1 MKRFLLLFLATV
13 VTAWSA
19 SAQLSVSQLRTEHL
33 TDPVGIGERRPLL
46 SWEVSD
52 ASRRGVTQSAYEIR
66 VKSGGRTV
74 WRTGKVAS
82 AESAGVFYD
91 GTPLTS
97 DTRYTWQVRVWDDRG
112 KASAWSRPAFWRT
125 GLFDV
130 GEWQARWIE
139 PAVSDDLAAMFRRT
153 FRVTKPVAEATVYVT
168 AHGIYEASVNGHRVS
183 DDLLTPGWTAYKK
196 RLQYQ
201 AYDITPLVVRGDNAI
216 GVTVAKGWWLSK
228 LPWSREFNYGDKYGL
243 LAQIVLRYKDGTKEV
258 IATDDT
264 WRASTGEVSYG
275 NLYDGETIDLNRRQ
289 KGWNTPSFDD
299 ASWASVQVAD
309 TSLDNLTASVSPA
322 VRVIETFK
330 PVKIF
335 TTPSGARVIDFGQN
349 ISGRERVRLR
359 GQRGDTVR
367 IYHSEILEKGEF
379 FTRNLRKAK
388 ALSTYILSGEG
399 EEWLAPRFA
408 FYGFRYIK
416 VEGIEGLDG
425 ELNPEEFVAE
435 AISSATPENGTFVSS
450 DSLINRLQ
458 SNIKWGM
465 LDNFVDIP
473 TDCPQ
478 RDERLGWTG
487 DAQVFFRT
495 ATFNRDVQTFFNKW
509 MADVAAEQYADGA
522 VNGVYPVT
530 HRSRI
535 SAGWGDVATIIP
547 WQHYMAYGDLRML
560 ERQYPSMKKWVDY
573 ITSQTENDLW
583 SKGNSYGDW
592 VFFSYADDKD
602 GRSAVTIRPFIQQC
616 FYAHSLDL
624 VVRTARL
631 LGRTEDAA
639 KYEALHKRAVDA
651 FRNEYVTPNG
661 MLVSDTQTAYTLA
674 LMFDLLP
681 EAQRAGAAKRLVD
694 NVNRYGHIT
703 TGFLGTPYICEVL
716 TRFGYEDVAYELLL
730 NKKIPSWLYPISMG
744 ATTIWERWNSMLP
757 NGMVNS
763 NSMVSF
769 NHYAYGAIG
778 DWLYRWAA
786 GLQEAAPGF
795 REIRIKPYLNDHF
808 TSMKAE
814 QRTPYGLASSGWTK
828 EGDALTLTVEIP
840 ANTTA
845 EVYVPSAAA
854 DKVTESGRALDGRS
868 DLKVAG
874 WDDGYTLVRLGS
886 GRYEFRSTL
895 K

>member
-33 TDPVGIGERRPLL
+33 TDPVGIGGAPSAVELGGERCVAPRR
-46 SWEVSD
+46 D
-52 ASRRGVTQSAYEIR
+52 AERLRDPRQVRRAYRLADGQSGFGGV
-66 VKSGGRTV
+66 GR
-74 WRTGKVAS
+74 RL
-82 AESAGVFYD
+82 YD

-289 KGWNTPSFDD
+289 KGWDTPSFDD

-367 IYHSEILEKGEF
+367 IYHSEILEKG
-379 FTRNLRKAK
+379 R
-388 ALSTYILSGEG
+388 ILH
-399 EEWLAPRFA
+399 
-408 FYGFRYIK
+408 
-416 VEGIEGLDG
+416 
-425 ELNPEEFVAE
+425 
-435 AISSATPENGTFVSS
+435 
-450 DSLINRLQ
+450 
-458 SNIKWGM
+458 
-465 LDNFVDIP
+465 
-473 TDCPQ
+473 PQ
-478 RDERLGWTG
+478 
-487 DAQVFFRT
+487 
-495 ATFNRDVQTFFNKW
+495 
-509 MADVAAEQYADGA
+509 
-522 VNGVYPVT
+522 
-530 HRSRI
+530 
-535 SAGWGDVATIIP
+535 
-547 WQHYMAYGDLRML
+547 
-560 ERQYPSMKKWVDY
+560 
-573 ITSQTENDLW
+573 
-583 SKGNSYGDW
+583 
-592 VFFSYADDKD
+592 
-602 GRSAVTIRPFIQQC
+602 
-616 FYAHSLDL
+616 
-624 VVRTARL
+624 
-631 LGRTEDAA
+631 
-639 KYEALHKRAVDA
+639 
-651 FRNEYVTPNG
+651 
-661 MLVSDTQTAYTLA
+661 
-674 LMFDLLP
+674 
-681 EAQRAGAAKRLVD
+681 
-694 NVNRYGHIT
+694 
-703 TGFLGTPYICEVL
+703 
-716 TRFGYEDVAYELLL
+716 
-730 NKKIPSWLYPISMG
+730 
-744 ATTIWERWNSMLP
+744 
-757 NGMVNS
+757 
-763 NSMVSF
+763 
-769 NHYAYGAIG
+769 
-778 DWLYRWAA
+778 
-786 GLQEAAPGF
+786 
-795 REIRIKPYLNDHF
+795 
-808 TSMKAE
+808 
-814 QRTPYGLASSGWTK
+814 
-828 EGDALTLTVEIP
+828 P
-840 ANTTA
+840 A
-845 EVYVPSAAA
+845 
-854 DKVTESGRALDGRS
+854 
-868 DLKVAG
+868 
-874 WDDGYTLVRLGS
+874 
-886 GRYEFRSTL
+886 
-895 K
+895 

>member
-289 KGWNTPSFDD
+289 KGWDTPSFDD

-399 EEWLAPRFA
+399 EEWLRFA

-416 VEGIEGLDG
+416 VEGIDG
-425 ELNPEEFVAE
+425 ELNPEDFVAE

>member
-408 FYGFRYIK
+408 YGFRYIK
-416 VEGIEGLDG
+416 VEGIDG
-425 ELNPEEFVAE
+425 ELNPEDFVAE

>member
-243 LAQIVLRYKDGTKEV
+243 LAQIVLRYKDGAKEV

-289 KGWNTPSFDD
+289 KGWDTPSFDD

-399 EEWLAPRFA
+399 EEWLAPKKPLFDRLRPSTA
-408 FYGFRYIK
+408 
-416 VEGIEGLDG
+416 
-425 ELNPEEFVAE
+425 
-435 AISSATPENGTFVSS
+435 SATS
-450 DSLINRLQ
+450 
-458 SNIKWGM
+458 
-465 LDNFVDIP
+465 
-473 TDCPQ
+473 
-478 RDERLGWTG
+478 
-487 DAQVFFRT
+487 
-495 ATFNRDVQTFFNKW
+495 
-509 MADVAAEQYADGA
+509 
-522 VNGVYPVT
+522 
-530 HRSRI
+530 RSRE
-535 SAGWGDVATIIP
+535 S
-547 WQHYMAYGDLRML
+547 
-560 ERQYPSMKKWVDY
+560 
-573 ITSQTENDLW
+573 
-583 SKGNSYGDW
+583 
-592 VFFSYADDKD
+592 
-602 GRSAVTIRPFIQQC
+602 
-616 FYAHSLDL
+616 
-624 VVRTARL
+624 TA
-631 LGRTEDAA
+631 
-639 KYEALHKRAVDA
+639 
-651 FRNEYVTPNG
+651 
-661 MLVSDTQTAYTLA
+661 S
-674 LMFDLLP
+674 
-681 EAQRAGAAKRLVD
+681 
-694 NVNRYGHIT
+694 
-703 TGFLGTPYICEVL
+703 
-716 TRFGYEDVAYELLL
+716 
-730 NKKIPSWLYPISMG
+730 
-744 ATTIWERWNSMLP
+744 
-757 NGMVNS
+757 
-763 NSMVSF
+763 
-769 NHYAYGAIG
+769 
-778 DWLYRWAA
+778 
-786 GLQEAAPGF
+786 
-795 REIRIKPYLNDHF
+795 
-808 TSMKAE
+808 
-814 QRTPYGLASSGWTK
+814 
-828 EGDALTLTVEIP
+828 
-840 ANTTA
+840 
-845 EVYVPSAAA
+845 
-854 DKVTESGRALDGRS
+854 
-868 DLKVAG
+868 
-874 WDDGYTLVRLGS
+874 
-886 GRYEFRSTL
+886 
-895 K
+895 